1 MLIRVDTVDIPVTT
15 NGKHPLTKRLSPT
28 PDGRLLENEDVWPA
42 GAIEQRT
49 LELLNEGYSLLDTR
63 IDGTRLFERK
73 EAS

>member
-1 MLIRVDTVDIPVTT
+1 MTS

-28 PDGRLLENEDVWPA
+28 PDGRLLENDDVWPA
-42 GAIEQRT
+42 GAKTIEQRT